1 MSSILNP
8 NLRGFFETPGIRN
21 YVLHGGR
28 ASSKTMHTAGF
39 CVYLAA
45 NYRVKFLCVRRFQ
58 ARIQDSVKSVIE
70 HQIYAAGL
78 QDEFDITDSEI
89 RHKHTGATF
98 SFLGLERNLREIK
111 GFFGA
116 QVLWVEEGEALSAE
130 QWEVL
135 EPTIREEGSVVF
147 LVFNPHYISD
157 FIWKNFV
164 VNPPPK
170 TLIRGIQYDENPYLS
185 QTMLDVIEAAKSR
198 DFELYEHIYLGKPL
212 ADDEMSIIKRKW
224 LDAAID
230 GHKALG
236 IEISGS
242 RVTGFDVADSGEDAC
257 AYVDVHGVL
266 AYNSDLWKAGED
278 ELKKSAT
285 RVYARAREIGSEIV
299 YDAIGVGAH
308 VGSDINDLNTD
319 NRTKVQHSKFFA
331 GSGVYKPDAIYG
343 ETGITN
349 KDYFSNVKSQ
359 AWWMIADRLRN
370 TYNAVKNG
378 AKYDVEDM
386 LFIASDMP
394 NLEKLKDELCTPRK
408 DFDASG
414 KVKVESKKDLAKPS
428 REGGAQPSPN
438 LADAFVMA
446 NVAPYVRSRSWFG

>member
-1 MSSILNP
+1 MPSILNP
-8 NLRGFFETPGIRN
+8 ALQGFFETPGIRN

-28 ASSKTMHTAGF
+28 ASGKTMHTAGF
-39 CVYLAA
+39 CVYLAC

-70 HQIYAAGL
+70 HQIWQGGL
-78 QDEFDITDSEI
+78 QDDFVITDQEI
-89 RHKHTGATF
+89 KHKHTGSTF

-116 QVLWVEEGEALSAE
+116 NVLWCEEAEALTAE
-130 QWEVL
+130 QWQVL
-135 EPTIREEGSVVF
+135 EPTIREEGAVVF
-147 LVFNPHYISD
+147 LVFNPRYISD
-157 FIWKNFV
+157 FVWKNFV
-164 VNPPPK
+164 ANPPPK
-170 TLIRGIQYDENPYLS
+170 TLVRAIQYDENRFLS
-185 QTMLDVIEAAKSR
+185 HTMLDVIEAAKDR
-198 DFELYEHIYLGKPL
+198 DPELYEHIYKGIPL
-212 ADDEMSIIKRKW
+212 ADDDMSIIKRKW
-224 LDAAID
+224 LDAAVD
-230 GHKALG
+230 AHKTLG
-236 IEISGS
+236 IDVTGS
-242 RVTGFDVADSGEDAC
+242 RVTGFDVADDGEDAC
-257 AYVDVHGVL
+257 AYVDVYGVL
-266 AYNSDLWKAGED
+266 AYHCDLWKAGED

-308 VGSDINDLNTD
+308 VGSDINELNAANGTD
-319 NRTKVQHSKFFA
+319 VKHSKFFA

-343 ETGITN
+343 ETGIAN

-378 AKYDVEDM
+378 AKYKPEDM

-414 KVKVESKKDLAKPS
+414 KVKVESKKDLAKPN
-428 REGGAQPSPN
+428 REGGPQPSPN